1 MAVDHHQTGL
11 WVFGYGS
18 LCWNP
23 GFDYECCLV
32 GCVRGWSRKF
42 WQGNTTHRGTEG
54 KPGRVA
60 TMVQEKEGEVWGCAF
75 LVRGEAALPYLKDRE
90 CDLGGYRTLVAK
102 FEPRRADRPA
112 FPVLLYVATPDNRH
126 WLGDA
131 PLPDMAR
138 HIASSSGASGH
149 NVEYVLRLAQFV
161 RTAGLGRGAVRAGA
175 AGGGGGAGE
184 PAERGGA
191 DGRAAQAAALL
202 RRLQRQRQRRR
213 RRRPGSRRGGGPPLH
228 RHRPPQEAALPQHV
242 GGRRCHRNYK
252 TDFLSRLVASP
263 FVRSSVPRLLSFTS
277 RRLSSLCSTSEIF
290 IYRKIL
296 FADN

>member
-1 MAVDHHQTGL
+1 MAADHHQTGL

-60 TMVQEKEGEVWGCAF
+60 TMVQAKE
-75 LVRGEAALPYLKDRE
+75 D
-90 CDLGGYRTLVAK
+90 
-102 FEPRRADRPA
+102 
-112 FPVLLYVATPDNRH
+112 
-126 WLGDA
+126 
-131 PLPDMAR
+131 
-138 HIASSSGASGH
+138 S
-149 NVEYVLRLAQFV
+149 
-161 RTAGLGRGAVRAGA
+161 AGLGRGPVRAGA
-175 AGGGGGAGE
+175 AGGGGGPGE
-184 PAERGGA
+184 PSERGGA

-202 RRLQRQRQRRR
+202 RRLQRQRRRRR
-213 RRRPGSRRGGGPPLH
+213 RRRPSCRRGGGPPLH

-242 GGRRCHRNYK
+242 GGRRCRHDYK

-277 RRLSSLCSTSEIF
+277 RRLSSLCCTSEIF

>member
-90 CDLGGYRTLVAK
+90 CELGGYRTLVAN

-161 RTAGLGRGAVRAGA
+161 RTIAPGSDEELFELERLVVAAVRESRQSVEALMGAPPKPLHCFDDYSDSDGDGDGDGDGQAAGA
-175 AGGGGGAGE
+175 GAGRHFTATV
-184 PAERGGA
+184 PPKK
-191 DGRAAQAAALL
+191 L
-202 RRLQRQRQRRR
+202 RCL
-213 RRRPGSRRGGGPPLH
+213 
-228 RHRPPQEAALPQHV
+228 
-242 GGRRCHRNYK
+242 NM
-252 TDFLSRLVASP
+252 
-263 FVRSSVPRLLSFTS
+263 
-277 RRLSSLCSTSEIF
+277 
-290 IYRKIL
+290 
-296 FADN
+296 